1 MELPLKIGIA
11 GTGRMGAAVASR
23 LLSVGHDVT
32 VWNRT
37 REKTEALALAG
48 ASVAATPAEL
58 STRAEIIITF
68 LTDAAAI
75 DVTYDG
81 SNGLLAGEVR
91 GKLFIDMSTVRP
103 ETEKAL
109 AAKVSAKGAALIEC
123 PVGGTVG
130 PAKEG
135 KLFGFVGGETSD
147 VERARPMLNDL
158 CRRVEHV
165 GAVGAGASMKLA
177 INLPLLVYYQALGE
191 ALSLCKSL
199 DIEPGRLIDI
209 FADTSGGPNM
219 LKVRGPAIAATLQGK
234 VTSPVTFD
242 IDLIRK
248 DLRTMLDE
256 AKALGVTLPVS
267 SRALEC
273 YDDVAREG
281 FGASDATMLPAQWL
295 RRGSPIRP

>member
-1 MELPLKIGIA
+1 MELPLNIGIA
-11 GTGRMGAAVASR
+11 GTGRMGAAVAGR
-23 LLSVGHDVT
+23 LLSVGHGVT

-37 REKTEALALAG
+37 REKTQALALAG

-58 STRAEIIITF
+58 ATQTEIIITF

-75 DVTYDG
+75 DATYHG
-81 SNGLLAGEVR
+81 SGGLLAGEVR

-103 ETEKAL
+103 EVETAL

-135 KLFGFVGGETSD
+135 KLFGFVGGKAGD
-147 VERARPMLNDL
+147 VARAKPVLDQL

-165 GAVGAGASMKLA
+165 GAIGAGASVKLA
-177 INLPLLVYYQALGE
+177 INLPLLVYYQVLGE
-191 ALSLCKSL
+191 ALSLCQNL
-199 DIEPGRLIDI
+199 DLDPARLMDI

-234 VTSPVTFD
+234 ATTPVTFD
-242 IDLIRK
+242 IDLMRK
-248 DLRTMLDE
+248 DLRTMIDE
-256 AKALGVTLPVS
+256 ASARGLTMPLT

-273 YDDVAREG
+273 FDEASRDG
-281 FGASDATMLPAQWL
+281 WGAKDATMLPARWL
-295 RRGSPIRP
+295 QSGGR

>member
-1 MELPLKIGIA
+1 LKIGIA
-11 GTGRMGAAVASR
+11 GTGRMGAAVAGR
-23 LLSVGHDVT
+23 LLNVGHAVT

-37 REKTEALALAG
+37 REKTEALASAG
-48 ASVAATPAEL
+48 ASVAATPADLATQVE
-58 STRAEIIITF
+58 TVITV

-75 DVTYDG
+75 DATYRG
-81 SNGLLAGEVR
+81 SDGLLAGEVR

-103 ETEKAL
+103 EVEKAL
-109 AAKVSAKGAALIEC
+109 VKEVINKGAALIEC

-135 KLFGFVGGETSD
+135 KLFGFVGGDERD
-147 VERARPMLNDL
+147 VARAKPLLDQL

-165 GAVGAGASMKLA
+165 GAIGAGASMKLA

-191 ALSLCKSL
+191 ALSLCRPLGL
-199 DIEPGRLIDI
+199 DAARLMDI

-219 LKVRGPAIAATLQGK
+219 LKVRGPVIAAALQGK
-234 VTSPVTFD
+234 ETTPVTFD

-248 DLRTMLDE
+248 DLRTMQDV

-273 YDDVAREG
+273 YDDIAREG
-281 FGASDATMLPAQWL
+281 LGGSDSTMLPAHWL
-295 RRGSPIRP
+295 RRGSLIRP

>member
-11 GTGRMGAAVASR
+11 GTGRMGGAIASR

-37 REKTEALALAG
+37 REKTDALAFAG
-48 ASVAATPAEL
+48 ASVAANPAEL
-58 STRAEIIITF
+58 ATQAEFVITV

-75 DVTYDG
+75 DATYLDP
-81 SNGLLAGEVR
+81 NGLLAGDVG
-91 GKLFIDMSTVRP
+91 GKLFIEMSTVRP
-103 ETEKAL
+103 EIEKGL
-109 AAKVSAKGAALIEC
+109 AAKISAKGAALIEC

-135 KLFGFVGGETSD
+135 KLFGFVGGQTAD
-147 VERARPMLNDL
+147 VERARPILNDL

-165 GAVGAGASMKLA
+165 GPVGAGASVKLA

-191 ALSLCKSL
+191 ALSLCQPLGL
-199 DIEPGRLIDI
+199 DPARLMDI
-209 FADTSGGPNM
+209 FADSSGGPNM
-219 LKVRGPAIAATLQGK
+219 LKVRGPVIAAALQGNE
-234 VTSPVTFD
+234 TTPVNFD

-267 SRALEC
+267 LRTLEC
-273 YDDVAREG
+273 YDELAREG
-281 FGASDATMLPAQWL
+281 FGASDSTMLPAHWL
-295 RRGSPIRP
+295 KVGGR

>member
-1 MELPLKIGIA
+1 MKIGIA
-11 GTGRMGAAVASR
+11 GTGRMGAAIAQR
-23 LLSVGHDVT
+23 LAGRGHRVT

-37 REKTEALALAG
+37 VDKARALGLPVAEDPSGLLEA
-48 ASVAATPAEL
+48 SD
-58 STRAEIIITF
+58 IIISI
-68 LTDAAAI
+68 LTDSSAI
-75 DVTYDG
+75 EAVYAK
-81 SNGLLAGEVR
+81 LLAGDVTR
-91 GKLFIDMSTVRP
+91 KLFIEMSPVRP
-103 ETEKAL
+103 ETERRL
-109 AAKVSAKGAALIEC
+109 ADKVRAKGAAFVEC

-135 KLFGFVGGETSD
+135 KLFGFAGGEAAD
-147 VERARPMLNDL
+147 VARARPLLDEM

-165 GAVGAGASMKLA
+165 GPVGAGAAMKLA

-191 ALSLCKSL
+191 ALSLCRPLGL
-199 DIEPGRLIDI
+199 DPARLMDI
-209 FADTSGGPNM
+209 FADTSGGPNV
-219 LKVRGPAIAATLQGK
+219 LKVRGPVIAAALQGK
-234 VTSPVTFD
+234 ETTPVTFD
-242 IDLIRK
+242 VDLIRK

-295 RRGSPIRP
+295 LRGSLIRP